1 MAGFPSDGTVS
12 ELKFGYGR
20 HFIPNCW
27 KQNFP
32 IHKKGFSISAK
43 RENWKSAVLWQRTN
57 NVPHE
62 EDLYLHQVALLAG
75 KYHVLSRGRIEQG
88 G

>member
-1 MAGFPSDGTVS
+1 M
-12 ELKFGYGR
+12 
-20 HFIPNCW
+20 
-27 KQNFP
+27 
-32 IHKKGFSISAK
+32 
-43 RENWKSAVLWQRTN
+43 LWQRTN

-88 G
+88 GERERDGDRDRDRETDTYWVSYYVIYRSFLTDLFP